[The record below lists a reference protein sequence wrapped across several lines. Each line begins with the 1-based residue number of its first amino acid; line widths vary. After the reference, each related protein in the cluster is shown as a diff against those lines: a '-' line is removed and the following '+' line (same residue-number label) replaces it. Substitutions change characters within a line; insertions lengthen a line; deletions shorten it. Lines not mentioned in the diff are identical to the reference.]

1 MCSEEKPFD
10 VSECEVTVNL
20 ILSFPPLF
28 SLQQKKTYLERSV
41 KDAEDNIREMLM
53 SRRAQ

>member
-1 MCSEEKPFD
+1 MFRKKKPSD
-10 VSECEVTVNL
+10 VAELDVITNL
-20 ILSFPPLF
+20 FLSFPF
-28 SLQQKKTYLERSV
+28 VFLQQKKTYLERSV